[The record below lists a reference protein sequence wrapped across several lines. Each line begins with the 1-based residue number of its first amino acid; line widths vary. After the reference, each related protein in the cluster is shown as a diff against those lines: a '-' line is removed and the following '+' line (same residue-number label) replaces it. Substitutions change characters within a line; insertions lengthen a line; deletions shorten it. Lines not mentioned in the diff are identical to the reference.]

1 MLIKRQIFDDLKKQV
16 KLPEIVVLTG
26 MRRVGKTTLYQ
37 MIFDIVP
44 SANKVFI
51 DIENP
56 IEQMIFDEKD
66 YNNIWANLKTYGI
79 TNSEKAYIFLDEIQ
93 EKPEIVKAIKYLYD
107 HYNVKFFVTGS
118 SSFYLKNLFPESLA
132 GRKVTFELYPLDFEE
147 FCIFKNH
154 KIKFKKSFS
163 DKLDNKNIISFET
176 TKAFYDEY
184 IEFGGFPQVVLTEDN
199 EHKKRQ
205 ISDIFKSY
213 FQKDVMQLADFRNI
227 NAFRDLM
234 LLLFQRVGSKL
245 DISKLASETGV
256 SRISVYSYLS
266 FLQGT
271 YFIDLISPISNNVD
285 REVSGSKKV
294 YICDTGI
301 INHFAKVSEGALFE
315 NAVFLNL
322 RKYGKTNYYQKRSG
336 AEIDFI
342 LSDKNIAL
350 EVKSTGSE
358 KDYSKLKKISQKL
371 NCKEQYIISRK
382 FSEYSGVIPA
392 LYL

>member
-1 MLIKRQIFDDLKKQV
+1 MLIKRKIFSMLKKQID
-16 KLPEIVVLTG
+16 LPEIVVLTG
-26 MRRVGKTTLYQ
+26 MRRVGKTTIYQ
-37 MIFDIVP
+37 MVYDTIL
-44 SANKVFI
+44 SGNKVFF
-51 DIENP
+51 DLENP
-56 IEQMIFDEKD
+56 IEQMIFEEKD
-66 YNNIWANLKTYGI
+66 YNNIWENLKSYGI
-79 TNSEKAYIFLDEIQ
+79 TSTKRAYIFLDEIQ
-93 EKPEIVKAIKYLYD
+93 EKPEIIKAVKYLYD
-107 HYNVKFFVTGS
+107 HYDVKFFLTGS

-132 GRKVTFELYPLDFEE
+132 GRKVIFELYPLDFEE
-147 FCIFKNH
+147 FCFFKKV

-163 DKLDNKNIISFET
+163 LKLAEKNPVQFEKL
-176 TKAFYDEY
+176 TKLYDEY
-184 IEFGGFPQVVLTEDN
+184 VTYGGFPQVVLTEDY
-199 EHKKRQ
+199 EHKARQ

-213 FQKDVMQLADFRNI
+213 FQKDIIQLADFRNI

-234 LLLFQRVGSKL
+234 LVLFQRVGSKL
-245 DISKLASETGV
+245 DVTKLASAIGV
-256 SRISVYSYLS
+256 SRETVYSYLS
-266 FLQGT
+266 YLCGT
-271 YFIDLISPISNNVD
+271 YFINLISPYSTNVD
-285 REVSGSKKV
+285 REVSGARKV

-301 INHFAKVSEGALFE
+301 VNQFAKVSEGALFE

-322 RKYGKTNYYQKRSG
+322 RNYGKINYYQKRSG

-358 KDYSKLKKISQKL
+358 KDYRKLKKIAQKL